1 MKQNNPKII
10 GITGGIA
17 TGKSTVTDILIKKGY
32 IVIDADKIARQVVD
46 IGLPAYEE
54 VVSYFGK
61 SILKEDGAI
70 DRQKLGNQI
79 FCDESSR
86 KKLNDIVHPYV
97 LSAIKKNID
106 KYIGEEKILFLDI
119 PLLIE
124 EIDKFQ
130 EHKIYFDEIWLIYV
144 DEKTQL
150 NRLLKRDGINE
161 KEGIYKIKAQMPID
175 MKKDYATRIIDNRGD
190 KKALEKQIDD
200 ILFKII

>member
-61 SILKEDGAI
+61 SILKEDGTI

>member
-54 VVSYFGK
+54 VVSYFGE
-61 SILKEDGAI
+61 SILKEDGTI

>member
-61 SILKEDGAI
+61 SILKEDGTI

-106 KYIGEEKILFLDI
+106 KYIGEEEILFLDI